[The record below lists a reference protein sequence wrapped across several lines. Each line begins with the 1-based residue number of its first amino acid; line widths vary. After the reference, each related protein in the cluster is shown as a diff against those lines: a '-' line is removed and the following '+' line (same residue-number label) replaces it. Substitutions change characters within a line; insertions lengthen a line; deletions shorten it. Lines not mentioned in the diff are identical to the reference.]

1 MGTVRLGVFPSI
13 NNKILQDKIAN
24 DIASFFINKFPVG
37 FFYHLFIDT
46 QNKNASQYI
55 INSNGEFVKYESGQK
70 ILQPNIKFSFE
81 QGSNNIKD
89 TFNGIY
95 NVNMKPGAYSI
106 DTDLTGYKPIY
117 EDCYGSILS
126 VNDYPIR
133 NNVNIKIICQ
143 TKADQLAIANI
154 LNSNFKAGTYGD
166 IVEVDTLIP
175 LPQLLMEYLR
185 SCLMKPEILNLS
197 KLKENSNKYDEYK
210 KEINKKFMELIYKF
224 SNGAIK
230 PYKSNS
236 TESNYEFVYCYNRKQ
251 RVYFKLE
258 EPELDSGNKKG
269 NVYDSFSIDIS
280 GYIDY
285 ANTISF
291 ITSVP
296 SIIRGTKNNW
306 YLKTSNNKDK
316 NLYYSMMKFKEVY
329 RENRFL
335 KFINNDYIHFYLE
348 RELLMSV
355 KEESFDL
362 LDEILTEKQFPA
374 HYHVLKALLS
384 LIKTQEEFDEL
395 FEVVIYKDRY
405 PITDY
410 EIDKSFHIKVHNCDL
425 QVPYYIDVFL
435 NKNKYN
441 LYLEKMKDYLNKYEI
456 NWDESNINTNRG
468 YNNDILWGK
477 YKGQI
482 IYDHN
487 TVQLSPDYIGRD
499 INKIY
504 SSISNNK
511 GSNWNINFENG
522 EALDK
527 NTNAFLPIK
536 TNLYL
541 VPDPSF
547 DYYFL
552 EITKKRY
559 ETPEL
564 IKDGTMTNFLRDR
577 EYYFYNDDGDL
588 EKVDKELNPNPDP
601 SIIYYHY
608 ETEYDDI
615 KYIKLEDM
623 SNGFN
628 INKDYYIYDSDN
640 NKFLEIDVY
649 KMLVPNQN
657 FKYYIK
663 KEDTDE
669 FVEVK
674 NISKF
679 DKDLQYFINITDKDY
694 GNIFI
699 KVIEKNE

>member
-13 NNKILQDKIAN
+13 DNKILQDKIAN
-24 DIASFFINKFPVG
+24 GIASFFIHKFPIG
-37 FFYHLFIDT
+37 FFQHLYIDT
-46 QNKNASQYI
+46 QNKNASQYV
-55 INSNGEFVKYESGQK
+55 INSNGEFVKWESGQK
-70 ILQPNIKFSFE
+70 IQQPNIKFVFE

-89 TFNGIY
+89 TFGGIY
-95 NVNMKPGAYSI
+95 NVNMKPGAFSI

-166 IVEVDTLIP
+166 IVELDTVIP

-197 KLKENSNKYDEYK
+197 KLKENSKKYDEYK
-210 KEINKKFMELIYKF
+210 KEINKKFMELMYRF

-230 PYKSNS
+230 PYRTNSN
-236 TESNYEFVYCYNRKQ
+236 ESNYEFVYCYNRKQ
-251 RVYFKLE
+251 RVYFRLE
-258 EPELDSGNKKG
+258 EPDLDSGNKKG
-269 NVYDSFSIDIS
+269 NIYDDFSIDIS

-285 ANTISF
+285 ANLISF
-291 ITSVP
+291 VTSVP

-335 KFINNDYIHFYLE
+335 KTINDKYIHFYLE

-395 FEVVIYKDRY
+395 FKVVIYKDRY
-405 PITDY
+405 PITEY
-410 EIDKSFHIKVHNCDL
+410 EIDKNFHIKVHDCDL
-425 QVPYYIDVFL
+425 QVPYYIDIFL

-441 LYLEKMKDYLNKYEI
+441 LYLEKMKDYLDKYEI

-468 YNNDILWGK
+468 YNNDILWGR
-477 YKGQI
+477 YKGKI
-482 IYDHN
+482 ITDHN
-487 TVQLSPDYIGRD
+487 SVQLSPDYIGRD

-504 SSISNNK
+504 SSISPNK

-522 EALDK
+522 ESLNK
-527 NTNAFLPIK
+527 ETNAFLPIK
-536 TNLYL
+536 NELYL
-541 VPDPSF
+541 VPDPSY

-552 EITKKRY
+552 EITKKKY
-559 ETPEL
+559 DTPQL
-564 IKDGTMTNFLRDR
+564 VKDGAISTFLPER
-577 EYYFYNDDGDL
+577 EYCFYNTEGDL
-588 EKVDKELNPNPDP
+588 EKVDKELTPEPDP
-601 SIIYYHY
+601 SVIYYHY
-608 ETEYDDI
+608 EYEYDDI

-628 INKDYYIYDSDN
+628 INKDYYIYDKDN
-640 NKFLEIDVY
+640 NKFLEIDIY

-663 KEDTDE
+663 KEDVDE
-669 FVEVK
+669 FIEVK

-679 DKDLQYFINITDKDY
+679 NKDLQYYINVYDKDY
-694 GNIFI
+694 GNIMI
-699 KVIEKNE
+699 KVIEKGE